1 MALSVTSSRTL
12 QYGIRFLYE
21 ANNQPVRGAAV
32 GIASRTRSGWSPITW
47 MTTDGR
53 GYATF
58 AIPGRGQYRLTTTVR
73 GRRQDAVVAVQYS
86 YQANNLW
93 VRDDGTLRVQRFVP

>member
-32 GIASRTRSGWSPITW
+32 GIASRTGNGWSAITW
-47 MTTDGR
+47 MATDGR
-53 GYATF
+53 GDATF
-58 AIPGRGQYRLTTTVR
+58 PIPGRGQYRLTTTIR
-73 GRRQDAVVAVQYS
+73 GRRQDGVVDVQYS
-86 YQANNLW
+86 YQTNRLW
-93 VRDDGTLRVQRFVP
+93 VRSDGTLRVERFVP